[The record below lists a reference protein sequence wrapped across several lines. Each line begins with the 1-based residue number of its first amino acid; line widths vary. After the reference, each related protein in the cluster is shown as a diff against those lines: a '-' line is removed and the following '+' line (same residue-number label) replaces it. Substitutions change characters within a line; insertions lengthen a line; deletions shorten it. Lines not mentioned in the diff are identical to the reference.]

1 MDEKRKKRKR
11 VRAVLSFGIMILCL
25 VGLFFAAINI
35 GSLKVSFPDLMRG
48 LFVERIEEV
57 AVIYDLRFPRII
69 ISMLA
74 GAAIAVSG
82 VLFQAVLKNPLAD
95 PGIIGISSGA
105 SFAAV
110 LITAFAPQLYFFTPL
125 VAFLGGVVAF
135 FLVYFLSWKEGL
147 SPLRIILTGVAVDA
161 FLQDFPVRLTV

>member
-1 MDEKRKKRKR
+1 MDKNIEKRKRI
-11 VRAVLSFGIMILCL
+11 RAVLSFVLMALGL
-25 VGLFFAAINI
+25 VVLFFAAINI
-35 GSLKVSFPDLMRG
+35 GSLKVSFTELMRG
-48 LFVERIEEV
+48 LFVERIDDV
-57 AVIYDLRFPRII
+57 ATIYDLRFPRII

-110 LITAFAPQLYFFTPL
+110 LITAFAPQLTTSSIA
-125 VAFLGGVVAF
+125 AFV
-135 FLVYFLSWKEGL
+135 
-147 SPLRIILTGVAVDA
+147 
-161 FLQDFPVRLTV
+161 

>member
-1 MDEKRKKRKR
+1 MDENREKRKRL
-11 VRAVLSFGIMILCL
+11 RAVLSFVLMAVLL
-25 VGLFFAAINI
+25 MVLFFAAINI
-35 GSLKVSFPDLMRG
+35 GSLKVSFGELMRG
-48 LFVERIEEV
+48 LFVERIDEV
-57 AVIYDLRFPRII
+57 ATIYDLRFPRII

-110 LITAFAPQLYFFTPL
+110 SDHSFCTGTVFLYSAGSVFWRRGRLFDGL
-125 VAFLGGVVAF
+125 
-135 FLVYFLSWKEGL
+135 LSVLEGRL
-147 SPLRIILTGVAVDA
+147 KSSSYHPHRCGSRCIVCRT
-161 FLQDFPVRLTV
+161 LQRF

>member
-1 MDEKRKKRKR
+1 MDKNIKRKKRI
-11 VRAVLSFGIMILCL
+11 RAVLSFGIMAVLL
-25 VGLFFAAINI
+25 VVLFFAAINI
-35 GSLKVSFPDLMRG
+35 GSLKVSFGTLMKG
-48 LFVERIEEV
+48 LFVERIDDV
-57 AVIYDLRFPRII
+57 ATIYDLRFPRII

-110 LITAFAPQLYFFTPL
+110 LITAFAPKLFFFTPL
-125 VAFLGGVVAF
+125 VAFYGV
-135 FLVYFLSWKEGL
+135 S
-147 SPLRIILTGVAVDA
+147 A
-161 FLQDFPVRLTV
+161 FLEGRLKSASNRTDRCRCEFVFYRTFQCV